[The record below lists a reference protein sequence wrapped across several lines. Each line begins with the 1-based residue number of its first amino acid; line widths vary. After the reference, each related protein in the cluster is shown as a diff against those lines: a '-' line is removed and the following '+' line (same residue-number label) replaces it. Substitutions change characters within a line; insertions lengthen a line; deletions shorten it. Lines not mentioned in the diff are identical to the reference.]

1 MEIIVILIITELLL
15 LISFFGTFETIN
27 DKNSTMRFIFISLN
41 VLVSVILMTTLRI
54 KEKPKAIDVY
64 RGNTTLK
71 ITYKDGVPIDST
83 VVWKNK

>member
-27 DKNSTMRFIFISLN
+27 NKNSTMRFIFISLN
-41 VLVSVILMTTLRI
+41 VLVSVILMTTLRV